1 MPDPTTATQCTAEF
15 SHVHRTYSTKRP
27 RPAAAAKSR
36 NASPV
41 WCEAA
46 SCYSAR
52 RCTSR
57 SLAASPGCR
66 FYDCTVCG
74 SSVCSGFRSA
84 RGLPVNAPCCSPA
97 RCIVTCSEEAQP
109 PRFRA
114 VAIEWWRHTAS
125 NVTMSR
131 CQSQRAWKSRSSP
144 RTQLSCLCNAKA
156 RLHRAGLST
165 MHWVTGCSALTS
177 CPWFRGRLS
186 TMLNILERSNSSR
199 SDLSNWAIMLCR
211 VHVRLYLV
219 S

>member
-1 MPDPTTATQCTAEF
+1 MPDPSTATQWTAEF
-15 SHVHRTYSTKRP
+15 SHAHCTHSTTVP

-41 WCEAA
+41 RREPT

-66 FYDCTVCG
+66 FYDCTWL
-74 SSVCSGFRSA
+74 VCSGFTPA
-84 RGLPVNAPCCSPA
+84 RGLPANPRCCSPA

-131 CQSQRAWKSRSSP
+131 CQTQRAWKSRSSP
-144 RTQLSCLCNAKA
+144 RPQLSCLCNAKP
-156 RLHRAGLST
+156 RWHRAGVRT
-165 MHWVTGCSALTS
+165 MHWVTGCLCFGTA
-177 CPWFRGRLS
+177 P
-186 TMLNILERSNSSR
+186 LNLNLWPAEYY
-199 SDLSNWAIMLCR
+199 AK
-211 VHVRLYLV
+211 HT
-219 S
+219 